1 MHHAEVGHLGDEVE
15 PEQVEDEKDAEESAE
30 HVVCREVLDD
40 LAGLD
45 RDGVDDPGG
54 EVAQAGHRP
63 RGGEAVEQ
71 NLGDL
76 AKWNDDDEKAFASL
90 LNQVFY

>member
-71 NLGDL
+71 NLRDL
-76 AKWNDDDEKAFASL
+76 E
-90 LNQVFY
+90 